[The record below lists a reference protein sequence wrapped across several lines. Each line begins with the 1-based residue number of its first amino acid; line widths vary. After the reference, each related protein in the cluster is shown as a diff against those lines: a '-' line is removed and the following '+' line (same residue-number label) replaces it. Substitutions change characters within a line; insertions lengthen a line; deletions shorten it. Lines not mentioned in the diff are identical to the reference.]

1 MDSSA
6 ISGNPAAGLQYGL
19 TGLEVVQ
26 KTLGTNNQVQ
36 GQNELVEDRIQKMAM
51 NGQAR
56 QAAEA
61 ATSISETDGGNGVG
75 SIIDKVT

>member
-26 KTLGTNNQVQ
+26 KTLGANDQVQ
-36 GQNELVEDRIQKMAM
+36 GQNELVKDRIQKMAVD
-51 NGQAR
+51 GQAR

-61 ATSISETDGGNGVG
+61 ATSGSDADGGNGVG
-75 SIIDKVT
+75 SLIDKVT